1 MSVLSLLL
9 NIAWIVC
16 GGLEMALAWLIA
28 AVIMVITIVGIPWAK
43 AAFNIAFYTLLPFG
57 QKAVSRADY
66 YGQEDIG
73 TGMLGLVGNII
84 WLVLAGWWLALGHL
98 IVALLLAIT
107 IIGIPFAWAH
117 VKIDE
122 LAL

>member
-1 MSVLSLLL
+1 MFPVAKLARGWQALLSYLHWAGAGVRSRRMSVLSLLL

-16 GGLEMALAWLIA
+16 GGLQMALAWLIA

-66 YGQEDIG
+66 YGQEDMG
-73 TGMLGLVGNII
+73 T
-84 WLVLAGWWLALGHL
+84 
-98 IVALLLAIT
+98 
-107 IIGIPFAWAH
+107 
-117 VKIDE
+117 
-122 LAL
+122 